1 MIKSVGLDIVEI
13 ARIDADVKKY
23 GKRFVER
30 ILGEQEL
37 IQYSSRVDKI
47 LFLSGRFAAKEA
59 VIKGLGKFLR
69 DKPMLTE
76 LQIVNDATG
85 QPELF
90 LPDRLKQNLLQV
102 TCHISITHEKSVAAA
117 VVIFSEE

>member
-1 MIKSVGLDIVEI
+1 MIKSIGLDIVEI

-37 IQYSSRVDKI
+37 NQYSTRVDKI

-59 VIKGLGKFLR
+59 VIKGLGKFLT
-69 DKPMLTE
+69 DKPLLTE
-76 LQIVNDATG
+76 LQIINDASG
-85 QPELF
+85 QPELQ
-90 LPDRLKQNLLQV
+90 LPDRLTQQFLHI
-102 TCHISITHEKSVAAA
+102 TFHISITHEKSVAAA

>member
-37 IQYSSRVDKI
+37 NQYSSRVDKI

-59 VIKGLGKFLR
+59 VIKGLGKFLT
-69 DKPMLTE
+69 DKPLLTE
-76 LQIVNDATG
+76 LQIINDASG
-85 QPELF
+85 QPELQ
-90 LPDRLKQNLLQV
+90 LPDRLTQQFLHI
-102 TCHISITHEKSVAAA
+102 TCHISITHEKSIAAA